1 MGRCEGSSPQFPG
14 RRGAICARKSNKGN
28 LYRARNRV
36 CSGFDIPALTPKLSE
51 MISESS
57 RSRNPA
63 GHAGLLQN
71 LFALVNALAEFF
83 ESRFALLAEESKAA
97 AVQLLILA
105 GCIVFAV
112 LLCALGYVFL
122 ITGAVVG
129 LAHLAGISW
138 PWIALAAAALHF
150 IIALVLL
157 LIAWSRITKPFFRVT
172 LAELRK
178 DREWLRSLDTT
189 NQSTN

>member
-1 MGRCEGSSPQFPG
+1 
-14 RRGAICARKSNKGN
+14 
-28 LYRARNRV
+28 
-36 CSGFDIPALTPKLSE
+36 
-51 MISESS
+51 MISESP

-63 GHAGLLQN
+63 GHAGLLEN
-71 LFALVNALAEFF
+71 LLALINALAAFF
-83 ESRFALLAEESKAA
+83 ESRFALLAEESKSA

-105 GCIVFAV
+105 GCLIFA
-112 LLCALGYVFL
+112 LLLSALGYVFL

-138 PWIALAAAALHF
+138 PWIALAVAALHF
-150 IIALVLL
+150 IIALILL
-157 LIAWSRITKPFFRVT
+157 VIARSRITKPFFRVT

-178 DREWLRSLDTT
+178 DREWLKNLDTT

>member
-1 MGRCEGSSPQFPG
+1 
-14 RRGAICARKSNKGN
+14 
-28 LYRARNRV
+28 
-36 CSGFDIPALTPKLSE
+36 

-83 ESRFALLAEESKAA
+83 ESRFALVAEESKTA

-105 GCIVFAV
+105 GCLVFAL

-129 LAHLAGISW
+129 LAHLVGVSW
-138 PWIALAAAALHF
+138 PWIALAAAVLHF

-157 LIAWSRITKPFFRVT
+157 LVARSRITKPFFRVT

-178 DREWLRSLDTT
+178 DREWLRNLDAT

>member
-1 MGRCEGSSPQFPG
+1 
-14 RRGAICARKSNKGN
+14 
-28 LYRARNRV
+28 
-36 CSGFDIPALTPKLSE
+36 

-83 ESRFALLAEESKAA
+83 ESRFALLAEESKTA

-105 GCIVFAV
+105 GCLVFAL

-129 LAHLAGISW
+129 LAHLLGISW

-157 LIAWSRITKPFFRVT
+157 LIARSRITKPFFRVT

-178 DREWLRSLDTT
+178 DREWLKTLDAT

>member
-1 MGRCEGSSPQFPG
+1 
-14 RRGAICARKSNKGN
+14 
-28 LYRARNRV
+28 
-36 CSGFDIPALTPKLSE
+36 
-51 MISESS
+51 MISESP

-63 GHAGLLQN
+63 GHAGLLEN
-71 LFALVNALAEFF
+71 LLALINALAAFF
-83 ESRFALLAEESKAA
+83 ESRFALLAEESKSA
-97 AVQLLILA
+97 AVQVLILV
-105 GCIVFAV
+105 GCLILAV

-157 LIAWSRITKPFFRVT
+157 LIARSRITKPFFRAT
-172 LAELRK
+172 LAELKK
-178 DREWLRSLDTT
+178 DREWLRNLQTT

>member
-1 MGRCEGSSPQFPG
+1 
-14 RRGAICARKSNKGN
+14 
-28 LYRARNRV
+28 
-36 CSGFDIPALTPKLSE
+36 
-51 MISESS
+51 MISESAP
-57 RSRNPA
+57 SRNPA
-63 GHAGLLQN
+63 GHAGLLEN
-71 LFALVNALAEFF
+71 LLALINALAAFF
-83 ESRFALLAEESKAA
+83 ESRFALLAEESKSA

-105 GCIVFAV
+105 GCLIFAL

-138 PWIALAAAALHF
+138 PWIAFAAAVLHF

-157 LIAWSRITKPFFRVT
+157 LIARSQISKPFFRAT
-172 LAELRK
+172 LAEVKK
-178 DREWLRSLDTT
+178 DREWLRNLQAT

>member
-1 MGRCEGSSPQFPG
+1 
-14 RRGAICARKSNKGN
+14 
-28 LYRARNRV
+28 
-36 CSGFDIPALTPKLSE
+36 

-71 LFALVNALAEFF
+71 LLALASALAEFF
-83 ESRFALLAEESKAA
+83 ESRFILLAQESKAA
-97 AVQLLILA
+97 AVQLLILV
-105 GCIVFAV
+105 GCLIFAV
-112 LLCALGYVFL
+112 LLCAVGYVFL

-138 PWIALAAAALHF
+138 PWIALAAAGLHF

-157 LIAWSRITKPFFRVT
+157 LIARSRITKPFFRAT
-172 LAELRK
+172 MDELKK
-178 DREWLRSLDTT
+178 DREWLRTLDVT